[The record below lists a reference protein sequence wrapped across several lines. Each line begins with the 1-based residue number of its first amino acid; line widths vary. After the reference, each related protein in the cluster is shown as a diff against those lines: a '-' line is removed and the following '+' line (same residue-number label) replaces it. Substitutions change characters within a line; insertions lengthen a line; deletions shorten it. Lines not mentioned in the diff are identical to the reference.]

1 MRVVY
6 NSKNPSESFMGFPEH
21 DLKVNQAGAIFFA
34 VVPPTFISLAVLG
47 ILILFSRARTDRTER
62 NGRDKL
68 AI

>member
-1 MRVVY
+1 
-6 NSKNPSESFMGFPEH
+6 MGFPEH